1 MDLDYNEVENDNGL
15 NSIRRKYKGG
25 RRGKNINYGVVLE
38 TTKKEMMAEFEQEK
52 PIIKQEKI
60 IINQEIQN
68 SKTLTVSPIESTS
81 KINKTRT
88 VMQGGDAGKSRQQIT
103 TITKSEIKESNEG
116 KNHLG
121 AFSRFRENRGVGATQ
136 KTSEVTTTRNISSN
150 NNINNNSRS
159 QGRQIKEEITT
170 KTITTSTSQNQGGR
184 IQNTGRKEND
194 KKIIASQ
201 SNGRRSKGKEDT
213 TTKTITTTTTLNQR
227 TGNESLAKSAQKE
240 KITSIK
246 TVTNNISNTN
256 ERQSNRGKSQNQSQG
271 KIVDIKKEVNTVQR
285 QNSRDSRGSRKD
297 IIKQVNLNT
306 NQRPSS
312 RDSRNSRKEVIKQ
325 VDTYQTQNSRN
336 KSQGPIKNQK
346 IESPPIQRTNSRGK
360 SQGQKSESRNEIN
373 VSQRNSRRES
383 HNSRNQVI
391 KEVTSTTSINK
402 RNAGNPP
409 SVTENKTVTKVK
421 QNYTFTQDP
430 KNKKTAHTGLS
441 ISSTNRINVKEQDHN
456 KRSNAGS
463 NISSNKNTNEKPI
476 KIDKVEKNPIQVQK
490 VLVTDTANNQKKTYN
505 QKSTPVLTSTKN
517 NKSTNNNTNNINNIN
532 KANQYNTNTNN
543 RNLSKLA
550 LKDNKEQE
558 QKPYL
563 TMTNF
568 NKSRNN
574 LSRITIN
581 ESGKAPKKQYVLHV
595 RKLDRIQSNSK
606 MRLIYTNNMEERDPV
621 KTDFN
626 HKIVVIKN
634 ITNDF
639 KNGEKYSNNTFNS
652 NVARKEINESGK
664 IVKKQVVVSPR
675 KNEVIKSAKKP
686 FKLTYTNFLENNK
699 PINTI
704 LNKNTEVKTNLTN
717 RMNQAKMNNI
727 FTENEKRHSRR
738 NSNNSRDS
746 RNSRN
751 SRDNKYNSK
760 VTSTETNIKIRRGIE
775 TNENKRG
782 RFNNLQ
788 IGKTGNSNNDTTSSK
803 LITVKK
809 TQINGNG
816 SRNNSRGNSIS
827 KNANIVSTTK
837 TVTKTTSQVE
847 FSQSGGD
854 GTAVKKVKTV
864 RRIRKENA

>member
-1 MDLDYNEVENDNGL
+1 MDADYNEVENDNGL

-38 TTKKEMMAEFEQEK
+38 ATKKEMMAEFEQEK
-52 PIIKQEKI
+52 PIVKQEKI
-60 IINQEIQN
+60 IINQEIKN

-88 VMQGGDAGKSRQQIT
+88 VMQGGDSGKTRQQIT
-103 TITKSEIKESNEG
+103 TITKSEIKESNEN
-116 KNHLG
+116 KNNLG
-121 AFSRFRENRGVGATQ
+121 AFSRFRENRGAGATQ
-136 KTSEVTTTRNISSN
+136 KTSEVTTTRNISFN
-150 NNINNNSRS
+150 NNTSNNSRS

-170 KTITTSTSQNQGGR
+170 KTITTSTSQNQVGK
-184 IQNTGRKEND
+184 IQSTGRKENE
-194 KKIIASQ
+194 KKIITSQ
-201 SNGRRSKGKEDT
+201 SNERRSRGGKEET

-227 TGNESLAKSAQKE
+227 TGNESLAKSAQKG

-246 TVTNNISNTN
+246 TVTNNLSNTN
-256 ERQSNRGKSQNQSQG
+256 ERQSSRGKIQNQSQG
-271 KIVDIKKEVNTVQR
+271 KITEIKKEVNTIQR

-297 IIKQVNLNT
+297 IIKQVNVNS

-312 RDSRNSRKEVIKQ
+312 RDSRNSRKEIIKQ

-346 IESPPIQRTNSRGK
+346 IESPQIQRTNSRGK
-360 SQGQKSESRNEIN
+360 SQGQKSESRNEVN

-409 SVTENKTVTKVK
+409 SVAENKTVTKVK

-441 ISSTNRINVKEQDHN
+441 ISSTNQINVKEQDHN
-456 KRSNAGS
+456 KRSNAGR
-463 NISSNKNTNEKPI
+463 NISSNKNTNEKPMPI

-490 VLVTDTANNQKKTYN
+490 VLVTDTANNQKKIYN

-517 NKSTNNNTNNINNIN
+517 NKNTNTNTNNTN

-543 RNLSKLA
+543 RNVSKLA
-550 LKDNKEQE
+550 LKDIKEQE

-581 ESGKAPKKQYVLHV
+581 ESGKTPKKQYVLHV

-606 MRLIYTNNMEERDPV
+606 MRLIYTNNMEERDPI

-652 NVARKEINESGK
+652 NIARKEINESGK
-664 IVKKQVVVSPR
+664 IVKKQAVVSPR

-699 PINTI
+699 PINTK
-704 LNKNTEVKTNLTN
+704 LNKNAEVKTNLNN
-717 RMNQAKMNNI
+717 RMNQAKINNI
-727 FTENEKRHSRR
+727 FTETEKRHSRR

-760 VTSTETNIKIRRGIE
+760 VTSTETNIKIRRGFE
-775 TNENKRG
+775 TNENKPG

-837 TVTKTTSQVE
+837 TVTKTTSQLE

-854 GTAVKKVKTV
+854 GTVVKKVKTV

>member
-1 MDLDYNEVENDNGL
+1 MDADYNEVENDNGL

-38 TTKKEMMAEFEQEK
+38 VTKKEMMAEFEQEK

-88 VMQGGDAGKSRQQIT
+88 VMQGGDVGKSRQQIT

-136 KTSEVTTTRNISSN
+136 KTSEVTTTRNISFN
-150 NNINNNSRS
+150 NNTSNNSRS

-170 KTITTSTSQNQGGR
+170 KTITTSTSQNQVGK
-184 IQNTGRKEND
+184 IQSTGRKENE
-194 KKIIASQ
+194 KKIITSQ
-201 SNGRRSKGKEDT
+201 SNERRSRGGKEET

-227 TGNESLAKSAQKE
+227 TGNESLAKSAQKG

-246 TVTNNISNTN
+246 TVTNNLSNTN
-256 ERQSNRGKSQNQSQG
+256 ERQSSRGKIQNQSQG
-271 KIVDIKKEVNTVQR
+271 KITEIKKEVNTIQR

-297 IIKQVNLNT
+297 IIKQVNVNS

-312 RDSRNSRKEVIKQ
+312 RNSRNSRKEIIKQ

-346 IESPPIQRTNSRGK
+346 IESPQIQRTNSRGK
-360 SQGQKSESRNEIN
+360 SQGQKSESRNEVN

-441 ISSTNRINVKEQDHN
+441 ISSTNQINVKEQDHN
-456 KRSNAGS
+456 KRSNAGR
-463 NISSNKNTNEKPI
+463 NISSNKNTNEKPMPI

-490 VLVTDTANNQKKTYN
+490 VLVTDTANNQKKIYN

-517 NKSTNNNTNNINNIN
+517 NKNTNTNTNNTN

-543 RNLSKLA
+543 RNVSKLA
-550 LKDNKEQE
+550 LKDIKEQE

-581 ESGKAPKKQYVLHV
+581 ESGKTPKKQYVLHV

-652 NVARKEINESGK
+652 NIARKEINESGK
-664 IVKKQVVVSPR
+664 IVKKQAVVSPR

-699 PINTI
+699 PINTK
-704 LNKNTEVKTNLTN
+704 LNKNAEVKTNLNN
-717 RMNQAKMNNI
+717 RMNQAKINNI
-727 FTENEKRHSRR
+727 FTETEKRHSRR

-760 VTSTETNIKIRRGIE
+760 VTSTETNIKIRRGFE
-775 TNENKRG
+775 TNENKPG

-837 TVTKTTSQVE
+837 TVTKTTSQLE

-854 GTAVKKVKTV
+854 GTVVKKVKTV

>member
-1 MDLDYNEVENDNGL
+1 MDADYNEVENDNGL

-38 TTKKEMMAEFEQEK
+38 ATKKEMMAEFEQEK

-60 IINQEIQN
+60 IINQEIKN

-88 VMQGGDAGKSRQQIT
+88 VMQGGDSGKTRQQIT
-103 TITKSEIKESNEG
+103 TITKSEIKESNEN
-116 KNHLG
+116 KNNLG
-121 AFSRFRENRGVGATQ
+121 AFSRFRENRGADATQ
-136 KTSEVTTTRNISSN
+136 KTSEVTTTRNISFN
-150 NNINNNSRS
+150 NNTSNNSRS

-170 KTITTSTSQNQGGR
+170 KTITTSTSQNQVGK
-184 IQNTGRKEND
+184 IQSTGRKENE
-194 KKIIASQ
+194 KKIITSQ
-201 SNGRRSKGKEDT
+201 SNERRSRGGKEET

-227 TGNESLAKSAQKE
+227 TGNESLAKSAQKG

-246 TVTNNISNTN
+246 TVTNNLSNTN
-256 ERQSNRGKSQNQSQG
+256 ERQSSRGKIQNQSQG
-271 KIVDIKKEVNTVQR
+271 KITEIKKEVNTIQR

-297 IIKQVNLNT
+297 IIKQVNVNS

-312 RDSRNSRKEVIKQ
+312 RNSRNSRKEIIKQ

-346 IESPPIQRTNSRGK
+346 IESPQIQRTNSHGK
-360 SQGQKSESRNEIN
+360 SQGQKSESRNEVN

-421 QNYTFTQDP
+421 QNYTFTQDQ

-441 ISSTNRINVKEQDHN
+441 ISSTNQINVKEQDHN
-456 KRSNAGS
+456 RRSNAGR
-463 NISSNKNTNEKPI
+463 NISSNKNTNEKPMPI

-490 VLVTDTANNQKKTYN
+490 VLVTDTANNQKKIYN
-505 QKSTPVLTSTKN
+505 QKSRPVLTSTKKKKN
-517 NKSTNNNTNNINNIN
+517 TNTNTNNTN

-543 RNLSKLA
+543 RNVSKLA
-550 LKDNKEQE
+550 LKDIKEQE

-581 ESGKAPKKQYVLHV
+581 ESGKTPKKQYVLHV

-652 NVARKEINESGK
+652 NIARKEINESGK
-664 IVKKQVVVSPR
+664 IVKKQAVVSPR

-699 PINTI
+699 PINTK
-704 LNKNTEVKTNLTN
+704 LNKNAEVKTNLNN
-717 RMNQAKMNNI
+717 RMNQAKINNI
-727 FTENEKRHSRR
+727 FTETEKRHSRR

-760 VTSTETNIKIRRGIE
+760 VTSTETNIKIRRGFE
-775 TNENKRG
+775 ANENKPG

-837 TVTKTTSQVE
+837 TVTKTTSQLE

-854 GTAVKKVKTV
+854 GTVVKKVKTV

>member
-1 MDLDYNEVENDNGL
+1 MDADYNEVENDNGL

-38 TTKKEMMAEFEQEK
+38 ATKKEMMAEFEQEK

-103 TITKSEIKESNEG
+103 TITKSEIKESNEN
-116 KNHLG
+116 KNNLG
-121 AFSRFRENRGVGATQ
+121 AFSRFRENRGAEATQ
-136 KTSEVTTTRNISSN
+136 KTSEVTTTRNISFN
-150 NNINNNSRS
+150 NNTSNNSRS

-170 KTITTSTSQNQGGR
+170 KTITTSTSQNQVGK
-184 IQNTGRKEND
+184 IQSTGRKENE
-194 KKIIASQ
+194 KKIITSQ
-201 SNGRRSKGKEDT
+201 SNERRSRGGKEET

-227 TGNESLAKSAQKE
+227 TGNESLAKSAQKG

-246 TVTNNISNTN
+246 TVTNNLSNTN
-256 ERQSNRGKSQNQSQG
+256 ERQSSRGKIQNQSQG
-271 KIVDIKKEVNTVQR
+271 KITEIKKEVNTIQR

-297 IIKQVNLNT
+297 IIKQVNVNS

-312 RDSRNSRKEVIKQ
+312 RDSRNSRKEIIKQ
-325 VDTYQTQNSRN
+325 VDTYQTHNSRN

-346 IESPPIQRTNSRGK
+346 IESPQIQRTNSRGK
-360 SQGQKSESRNEIN
+360 SQGQKSQSRNEVN

-441 ISSTNRINVKEQDHN
+441 ISSTNQINVKEQDHN
-456 KRSNAGS
+456 KRSNAGR
-463 NISSNKNTNEKPI
+463 NISSNKNTNEKPMPI

-490 VLVTDTANNQKKTYN
+490 VLVTDTANNQKKIYN

-517 NKSTNNNTNNINNIN
+517 NKNTNTNTNNTN

-543 RNLSKLA
+543 RNVSKLA
-550 LKDNKEQE
+550 LKDIKEQE

-581 ESGKAPKKQYVLHV
+581 ESGKTPKKQYVLHV

-652 NVARKEINESGK
+652 NIARKEINESGK
-664 IVKKQVVVSPR
+664 IVKKQAVVSPR

-699 PINTI
+699 PINTK
-704 LNKNTEVKTNLTN
+704 LNKNEEVKTNLNN
-717 RMNQAKMNNI
+717 RMNQAKINNI
-727 FTENEKRHSRR
+727 FTETEKRHSRR

-760 VTSTETNIKIRRGIE
+760 VTSTETNKKIRRGFE
-775 TNENKRG
+775 TNENKPG

-854 GTAVKKVKTV
+854 GTVVKKVKTV